1 MKTALVLSIVVAAPI
16 VAAQCNNV
24 QIFTA
29 VGHGETYPGVQRSIT
44 TAVCQGI
51 SSCGV
56 ANIQYPSTSSG
67 NGCQAVEQGIAT
79 GRTVI
84 TDYVTK
90 CPDSKIVVMGWSQ
103 VSLLLYQLE
112 LSAWHQVPTESRG
125 HPPWFNN

>member
-1 MKTALVLSIVVAAPI
+1 MRNYKMRDTLAFLLAVAAPLA
-16 VAAQCNNV
+16 AAQCNKI

-44 TAVCQGI
+44 TAICRGL

-56 ANIQYPSTSSG
+56 ANIQYPSTVSG
-67 NGCQAVEQGIAT
+67 KGCQAVEEGIAT

-84 TDYVTK
+84 TEYVTK

-103 VSLLLYQLE
+103 VRTPN
-112 LSAWHQVPTESRG
+112 HVVPFLACWETD
-125 HPPWFNN
+125 